1 MAAADQWLS
10 LAPLHLL
17 TCAGVNNAFLVN
29 AKDPL
34 ATTYNDSS
42 GARPS
47 ARPPA
52 CLPAPLPARPFA
64 CQPQCHWP
72 EASC

>member
-10 LAPLHLL
+10 LAPVHLL

-42 GARPS
+42 GARPR
-47 ARPPA
+47 ACPPA
-52 CLPAPLPARPFA
+52 RLPARPFA
-64 CQPQCHWP
+64 GQPQRKCP